1 MPTDGILTLGTSQD
15 LVNGLYYTDS
25 YGLAVSIILEPHE
38 CVQVEYFCIGQ
49 RMIIIGDH
57 AEFFLLIIIDLA
69 DFSSIFAFAD
79 WTERE
84 LQRLDILVENTGMA
98 TPEYEQ
104 VEGRKRTWRFLS
116 TGED

>member
-1 MPTDGILTLGTSQD
+1 M
-15 LVNGLYYTDS
+15 
-25 YGLAVSIILEPHE
+25 SIILEPHE
-38 CVQVEYFCIGQ
+38 CVQFEYFCIGQ
-49 RMIIIGDH
+49 CMIIIGDH
-57 AEFFLLIIIDLA
+57 AEFFLPIIIDLA